1 MKFALV
7 FGLTFGAPAE
17 PSRDA
22 WFGPDKI
29 RHFVT
34 SAVVQGMGYG
44 ALRATNAGHRSSL
57 IWSTTLT
64 AAAGV
69 GKELH
74 DRRTTGL
81 FSLRDIAWDA
91 AGAGAATVVIVRTE
105 R

>member
-17 PSRDA
+17 RPAES
-22 WFGPDKI
+22 WFGADKLK
-29 RHFVT
+29 HFVT

-44 ALRATNAGHRSSL
+44 ALRATNAGHRSSV
-57 IWSTTLT
+57 IGATTLT
-64 AAAGV
+64 AAAGI

-81 FSLRDIAWDA
+81 FSLRDLAWDA
-91 AGAGAATVVIVRTE
+91 AGAGAATVVVVRTE